1 MDNEDELEALRRK
14 KLMEMQ
20 GNLAEQKQ
28 AEDQQKA
35 QEVERAKRAQILR
48 QILAPDARERLSNVR
63 LVRPDI
69 AENVENQ
76 LIQLASMG
84 RINRLLTDSDI
95 KDILARVTET
105 KRDTKIERR

>member
-20 GNLAEQKQ
+20 GDLADQKQ
-28 AEDQQKA
+28 AEEQEKA
-35 QEVERAKRAQILR
+35 KEAEKARKQQILR

-95 KDILARVTET
+95 KDILARLTET
-105 KRDTKIERR
+105 KRETKIERR

>member
-14 KLMEMQ
+14 KLLEMQ

-28 AEDQQKA
+28 ADEQQKA
-35 QEVERAKRAQILR
+35 QEAERGKRAQILR

-63 LVRPDI
+63 LVRPDM

-95 KDILARVTET
+95 KDILARLTET
-105 KRDTKIERR
+105 KRETKIERR